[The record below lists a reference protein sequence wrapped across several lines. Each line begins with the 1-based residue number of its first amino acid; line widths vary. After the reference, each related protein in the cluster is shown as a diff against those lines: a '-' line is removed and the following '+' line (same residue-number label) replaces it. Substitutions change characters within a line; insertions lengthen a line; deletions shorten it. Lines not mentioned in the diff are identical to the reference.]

1 MQHFR
6 RRGGLELSVH
16 TFAELFSN
24 AVEAHG
30 SSLAQIATWLS
41 ARGFAVHRSTLGRW
55 RDGSSRPG
63 SDHLGVLQHLPEA
76 IGLSPEETA
85 QFQQAVSRVL
95 DLPFGLGHPHAQSLP
110 AFPYRRHLGAAGYA
124 ADDLPPFAGRAA
136 ELAELR
142 RLVLRR
148 RSVLITGTGGVGK
161 TRLAQEVLRVC
172 VRDFAHGCDFLR
184 LDSDQDGALV
194 IRAVA
199 RLLGLELQPEE
210 LVPANRRLAISR
222 LRHHVAGVSLLF
234 LLDNVSDTDQVREL
248 VQELVGITWVI
259 TSRRV
264 SLKRIGVH
272 PLHLR
277 PPGAAEAAAIFR
289 AHLPA
294 MGVPDRDDDRLVA
307 RVADKVDGLPFA
319 LRLSAAVLANNLV
332 TTVAELDEWLAAG
345 GLGRG
350 GSPTKKLEWL
360 FDSMLRNLP
369 PTARRTL
376 LLCGVFAMPTIRLSA
391 AQAVGKAAGA
401 RATPADWA
409 VLEDYSLVEF
419 PDHSHVALHTRL
431 HEHVARRLAVDPIA
445 AAVRA
450 AFAAHYLALAE
461 SVTVGVAEPE
471 RDYRPLMGREANL
484 LAAAEALRDAGDWSG
499 VRRIWPGI
507 SGCLWLAG
515 DRHGYEAFGRLCL
528 TAARAMG
535 DEAWAARL
543 LSEIGYVAL
552 EDGDWAAAE
561 ALFGESQRTYDA
573 AADRVLGRARLRRY
587 RAQAALGRG
596 DSAAALALLD
606 EAERL
611 LTEAPD
617 GDLTLARM
625 LLHSAR
631 MSVHHR
637 RGELDAAEADGR
649 ETQHLYGQLSKAG
662 AAQTYDVFHVE
673 LGDILYRLGRS
684 DEAADLWAAFLA
696 AREPLPHLPEHAEAQ
711 ARLAWLAAG
720 RGEWPA
726 AVKLAQAARV
736 TFERHGQLA
745 RAEKTGRLLAAI
757 EAQSLLPGFFGEK

>member
-1 MQHFR
+1 M
-6 RRGGLELSVH
+6 SVH

-248 VQELVGITWVI
+248 AQELRAITWVI
-259 TSRRV
+259 TARRA

-272 PLHLR
+272 PLPLR
-277 PPGAAEAAAIFR
+277 LPGTAEAAAIFR

-294 MGVPDRDDDRLVA
+294 TPIADRDDDRLVA

-360 FDSMLRNLP
+360 FDSMLPQCP
-369 PTARRTL
+369 PRPAGRCCCVACSPCRL
-376 LLCGVFAMPTIRLSA
+376 IRLSA
-391 AQAVGKAAGA
+391 AQAVGEAPA
-401 RATPADWA
+401 RGLPRTIGLRWRITRW
-409 VLEDYSLVEF
+409 SSF
-419 PDHSHVALHTRL
+419 PTMSHVALHARL
-431 HEHVARRLAVDPIA
+431 HEHVPKRLAAEPTYA
-445 AAVRA
+445 AIRA

-461 SVTVGVAEPE
+461 SVSLGKRGRAGARLPAADGPKRRTCWPRPRHCATPAIGRACGASGRGSPVAC
-471 RDYRPLMGREANL
+471 G
-484 LAAAEALRDAGDWSG
+484 
-499 VRRIWPGI
+499 WPG
-507 SGCLWLAG
+507 
-515 DRHGYEAFGRLCL
+515 RP
-528 TAARAMG
+528 
-535 DEAWAARL
+535 ARL
-543 LSEIGYVAL
+543 
-552 EDGDWAAAE
+552 
-561 ALFGESQRTYDA
+561 
-573 AADRVLGRARLRRY
+573 
-587 RAQAALGRG
+587 
-596 DSAAALALLD
+596 
-606 EAERL
+606 
-611 LTEAPD
+611 
-617 GDLTLARM
+617 
-625 LLHSAR
+625 
-631 MSVHHR
+631 
-637 RGELDAAEADGR
+637 
-649 ETQHLYGQLSKAG
+649 
-662 AAQTYDVFHVE
+662 
-673 LGDILYRLGRS
+673 
-684 DEAADLWAAFLA
+684 
-696 AREPLPHLPEHAEAQ
+696 
-711 ARLAWLAAG
+711 
-720 RGEWPA
+720 
-726 AVKLAQAARV
+726 
-736 TFERHGQLA
+736 
-745 RAEKTGRLLAAI
+745 
-757 EAQSLLPGFFGEK
+757 